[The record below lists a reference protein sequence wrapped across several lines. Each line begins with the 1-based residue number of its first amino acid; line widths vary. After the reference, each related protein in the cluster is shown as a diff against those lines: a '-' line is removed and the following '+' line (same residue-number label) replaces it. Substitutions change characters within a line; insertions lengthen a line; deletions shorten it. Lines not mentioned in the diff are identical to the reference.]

1 MRSPVMFAVGLVVL
15 LLGLLFM
22 FQGLGVIGGSGMSNS
37 NTWALTGPVIAVAGA
52 VLAAVGLR
60 RRPPP
65 TPRDEGPTGG
75 R

>member
-1 MRSPVMFAVGLVVL
+1 MFAVGLVVL

-22 FQGLGVIGGSGMSNS
+22 FQGLGVIGGSAMSNS
-37 NTWALTGPVIAVAGA
+37 HTWALTGPVIAVAGA
-52 VLAAVGLR
+52 VLVAVGFR

-65 TPRDEGPTGG
+65 TRRDRGPTGG

>member
-1 MRSPVMFAVGLVVL
+1 VRSPVMFAVGLVVL

-22 FQGLGVIGGSGMSNS
+22 FQGLGVIGGSAMSNS
-37 NTWALTGPVIAVAGA
+37 HTWALTGPVIAVAGA
-52 VLAAVGLR
+52 LLVAVGLR

-65 TPRDEGPTGG
+65 TRSDGDPTGG